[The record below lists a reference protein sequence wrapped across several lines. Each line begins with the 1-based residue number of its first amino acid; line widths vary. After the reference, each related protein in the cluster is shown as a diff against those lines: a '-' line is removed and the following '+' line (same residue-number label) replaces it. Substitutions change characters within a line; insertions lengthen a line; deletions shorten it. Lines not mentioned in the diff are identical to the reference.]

1 MTVGTHVVVWIDAT
15 EARIVTVQANASG
28 EVVERPD
35 HNKHH
40 HRSRAGSHE
49 GYRTTVDHV
58 FFQRVAN
65 DLANAKSFMVIGP
78 ANAKTEFVK
87 HLHRYDPQLFPRLS
101 AVESADRMTDG
112 QLADLARV
120 YFKKT
125 DRIIRQP
132 VQA

>member
-1 MTVGTHVVVWIDAT
+1 MVVWIDAT
-15 EARIVTVQANASG
+15 EARIVSVEANARG
-28 EVVERPD
+28 ELVERAD
-35 HNKHH
+35 DNRHH

-65 DLANAKSFMVIGP
+65 DLASAKSFMVIGP
-78 ANAKTEFVK
+78 ANTKTEFVK

-101 AVESADRMTDG
+101 AVESANQMTDG

-120 YFKKT
+120 YFTKT
-125 DRIIRQP
+125 DGMIRHP